1 MMKILG
7 QYHGYIIQ
15 QLNKSMSKSL
25 MKTMSEV
32 QMIVEKI
39 QLPMIV
45 SVLIMGEN
53 GLVPMNHVLGLYK
66 GMIIDGESDTA
77 QVFNENNFNKACGD
91 NVRFDGIMNGYVL
104 LPPTRTVMIKNL
116 PPGHRNFSSA
126 LYKVIDENG
135 NSMNLFTS
143 QSKKKNR
150 RNRSW
155 SRGRKRKKLKQN

>member
-1 MMKILG
+1 
-7 QYHGYIIQ
+7 
-15 QLNKSMSKSL
+15 
-25 MKTMSEV
+25 
-32 QMIVEKI
+32 
-39 QLPMIV
+39 MIV
-45 SVLIMGEN
+45 SVLIIGDN
-53 GLVPMNHVLGLYK
+53 GIVPINHVLGLYK

-104 LPPTRTVMIKNL
+104 FPPKKTVLIKDLPPA
-116 PPGHRNFSSA
+116 HRNFSSA

-155 SRGRKRKKLKQN
+155 SRGGKRKKLKQN